1 MPISRRLI
9 GIRGDRSCKEK
20 MRGQS
25 CFQAG
30 QTVVLREMWDGK
42 IWSARP
48 AMVVQDNPGLMAF
61 YIPTG
66 TVSRRRRAADGS
78 PATVDNRIRSEW
90 ILSEE
95 VEQPEYERLKLTIPG
110 SGYSVIII
118 SNFGAGTLSSWY
130 INLEEPIGKTR
141 LSYDYI
147 DLLLD
152 VIISP
157 DLSEWRWD
165 DEDELEKIVKAGLIS
180 PLKAAVL
187 YREGEQVVAWLQS
200 GTSPF
205 NGWEKWHP
213 DPSWHIPVLPEG
225 WDIVD

>member
-1 MPISRRLI
+1 MV
-9 GIRGDRSCKEK
+9 
-20 MRGQS
+20 GQS

-48 AMVVQDNPGLMAF
+48 AIVVQDNPDLMAF

-66 TVSRRRRAADGS
+66 VVSSVRRASDGS
-78 PATVDNRIRSEW
+78 PASVDNRVRSEW

-95 VEQPEYERLKLTIPG
+95 VEWPEYERLKLTIPG
-110 SGYSVIII
+110 SGYSVIIF
-118 SNFGAGTLSSWY
+118 SDFRAGTLSTWY
-130 INLEEPIGKTR
+130 INLEEPIGRTHF
-141 LSYDYI
+141 SYDYI

-152 VIISP
+152 VIASP

-165 DEDELEKIVKAGLIS
+165 DEDELEEVVKAGLIS
-180 PLKAAVL
+180 LIKAAEL
-187 YREGEQVVAWLQS
+187 YTEGERVVAWLQS

-205 NGWEKWHP
+205 NGWQKWCP
-213 DPSWHIPVLPEG
+213 DPSWQVPVLPEG
-225 WDIVD
+225 WDIID